1 MNTTKPILVSA
12 CLLGTP
18 CRYDGSGKADA
29 RLLKLGAK
37 RQLIPVCPELLGGLP
52 TPRPP
57 AERVGARIFD
67 KSGADVTSAYLRG
80 AQETLRLARLLG
92 CKTAILKARSPSCGA
107 GQIYDGTFSG
117 TLVAGQ
123 GVTAALL
130 TQNGVTVFTEESDL
144 SHLL

>member
-57 AERVGARIFD
+57 AERVGARILD
-67 KSGADVTSAYLRG
+67 RSGADVTAAYLRG

-123 GVTAALL
+123 GITAALL

>member
-1 MNTTKPILVSA
+1 MNTAKPILVSA

-57 AERVGARIFD
+57 AERVGARILD
-67 KSGADVTSAYLRG
+67 KNGADVTAAYLRG

-130 TQNGVTVFTEESDL
+130 SQNGVTVFTEESDL

>member
-57 AERVGARIFD
+57 AERVGARILD
-67 KSGADVTSAYLRG
+67 ESGADVTSAYLRG

-117 TLVAGQ
+117 TLVPGH

-130 TQNGVTVFTEESDL
+130 AQNGVTVFTEESDL

>member
-117 TLVAGQ
+117 TLVPGH

-130 TQNGVTVFTEESDL
+130 AQNGITVFTEESDL

>member
-1 MNTTKPILVSA
+1 MNQPTPILVSA

-57 AERVGARIFD
+57 AERVGARILD
-67 KSGADVTSAYLRG
+67 KDGADVTAAFLRG

-117 TLVAGQ
+117 RLIAGH

-130 TQNGVTVFTEESDL
+130 MQNGITVFTEESDL

>member
-1 MNTTKPILVSA
+1 MNQPKPILVSA

-67 KSGADVTSAYLRG
+67 KSGADVTAAYLRG

-117 TLVAGQ
+117 TLVPGH

-130 TQNGVTVFTEESDL
+130 AQNGVTVFTEESDL

>member
-1 MNTTKPILVSA
+1 MNTIKPILVSA

-57 AERVGARIFD
+57 AERVGARILD
-67 KSGADVTSAYLRG
+67 QSGADVTAAYLRG

-130 TQNGVTVFTEESDL
+130 SQNGVTVFTEESDL

>member
-1 MNTTKPILVSA
+1 MNQPAPILVSA

-57 AERVGARIFD
+57 AERVGARILD
-67 KSGADVTSAYLRG
+67 KDGADVTAAFLRG

-107 GQIYDGTFSG
+107 GQIYDGTFSSR
-117 TLVAGQ
+117 LIAGH

-130 TQNGVTVFTEESDL
+130 MQNGITVFTEESDL

>member
-67 KSGADVTSAYLRG
+67 NSGADVTSAYLRG

-117 TLVAGQ
+117 TLVPGH

-130 TQNGVTVFTEESDL
+130 AQNGITVFTEESDL

>member
-117 TLVAGQ
+117 TLVPGH

>member
-1 MNTTKPILVSA
+1 MNQPLPILVSA

-57 AERVGARIFD
+57 AERVGARILD
-67 KSGADVTSAYLRG
+67 QDGADVTAAYLRG

-107 GQIYDGTFSG
+107 GQIYDGTFSS

-130 TQNGVTVFTEESDL
+130 AQNGIVVFTEESDL